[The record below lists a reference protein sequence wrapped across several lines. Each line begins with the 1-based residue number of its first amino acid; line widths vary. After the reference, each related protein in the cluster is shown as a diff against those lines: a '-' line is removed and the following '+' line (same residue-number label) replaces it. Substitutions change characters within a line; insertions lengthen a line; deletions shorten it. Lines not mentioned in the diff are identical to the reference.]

1 LRCGCD
7 PKTARSSKTGV
18 EPGVGQAGMLTDGG
32 RERCETMAEKSGNW
46 FERKKERA
54 GMGGGSGLFKKK

>member
-1 LRCGCD
+1 
-7 PKTARSSKTGV
+7 
-18 EPGVGQAGMLTDGG
+18 MLTDGG